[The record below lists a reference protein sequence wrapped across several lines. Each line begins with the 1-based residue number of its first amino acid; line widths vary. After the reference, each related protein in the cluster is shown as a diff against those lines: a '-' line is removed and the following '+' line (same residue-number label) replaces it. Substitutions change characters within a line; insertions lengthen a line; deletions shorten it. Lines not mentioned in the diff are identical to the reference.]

1 MDPDH
6 AVSESSAAAALP
18 LIAWSRI
25 WSPVV
30 PSELRE
36 EAWQALDLPDSF
48 EHYSEEFWT
57 TFQIGAPSPK
67 VPLLLHAALEREG
80 AAVREDWMRVA
91 AHLELRWDDVHLPPD
106 QLGAACELYAC
117 AIEREEPVLIEELRR
132 RYLLPWCAVARTR
145 LSSGDEGSSQ
155 LGFLPER
162 FEADLLALSTAE
174 SPAAG

>member
-1 MDPDH
+1 MDRAH
-6 AVSESSAAAALP
+6 AVSEGSAAAALP

-30 PSELRE
+30 PDELRE
-36 EAWQALDLPDSF
+36 EAWRALDLPDSF
-48 EHYSEEFWT
+48 EHYSAEFWT
-57 TFQIGAPSPK
+57 TFEVGAPTPV

-91 AHLELRWDDVHLPPD
+91 GHLALRWGDVHVPPD

-145 LSSGDEGSSQ
+145 LDGASSR
-155 LGFLPER
+155 LAFLPER
-162 FEADLLALSTAE
+162 FKADLLALRTA
-174 SPAAG
+174 A